1 MAALGLLK
9 EDDFLDILFRFHS
22 GVTTTLGGLLPGVL
36 VTLGDDGDGGVLP
49 PLVDGEEGSGDPQ
62 APASS
67 TGCSPS

>member
-22 GVTTTLGGLLPGVL
+22 GVTTTLGGLLPGV
-36 VTLGDDGDGGVLP
+36 DGDGGVLP
-49 PLVDGEEGSGDPQ
+49 PLGNGEEGSGGRLSGDPQ